1 MGCVVAL
8 VIVVVVVVVL
18 EHLDI
23 VALGVHPLSQI
34 LPVSWL
40 MLGRLDFVKLGVL
53 PSDRL
58 AGVHRPLVRNGLC
71 WPLGTWLRLWLLCI
85 TLDIIICRLDKFSL
99 RIHSFTLNKRKI
111 KSSDVLVFSF
121 FLTQSTIDLGIK
133 YQKTDERRTF
143 CELG

>member
-34 LPVSWL
+34 LLVFWL

-53 PSDRL
+53 PSDPL
-58 AGVHRPLVRNGLC
+58 AGARRLLVEKWVVLAVGDRVEIVTALHY
-71 WPLGTWLRLWLLCI
+71 
-85 TLDIIICRLDKFSL
+85 LDIIICWVDKFSR
-99 RIHSFTLNKRKI
+99 RILSFDFNK
-111 KSSDVLVFSF
+111 
-121 FLTQSTIDLGIK
+121 
-133 YQKTDERRTF
+133 
-143 CELG
+143 

>member
-8 VIVVVVVVVL
+8 VLIIVIALVIVIIVVIVVVVVL

-58 AGVHRPLVRNGLC
+58 AGVRRPLVEKWVVLAVGDRVEIVTALHYFGYYNV
-71 WPLGTWLRLWLLCI
+71 LG
-85 TLDIIICRLDKFSL
+85 
-99 RIHSFTLNKRKI
+99 
-111 KSSDVLVFSF
+111 
-121 FLTQSTIDLGIK
+121 
-133 YQKTDERRTF
+133 
-143 CELG
+143 

>member
-53 PSDRL
+53 PSDPL
-58 AGVHRPLVRNGLC
+58 AGVHPLLVEKWVVLAVGDLVEIVAALHYFGYYN
-71 WPLGTWLRLWLLCI
+71 LLA
-85 TLDIIICRLDKFSL
+85 
-99 RIHSFTLNKRKI
+99 
-111 KSSDVLVFSF
+111 
-121 FLTQSTIDLGIK
+121 
-133 YQKTDERRTF
+133 
-143 CELG
+143 